1 MTGVCDPALPNGYSF
16 DYINAEVLLKH
27 AKVRDGRLVL
37 DGGMEYRV
45 LVLPKLRTMRP
56 ELLDAIERMVRAGL
70 TVLGP
75 APDRSPGLAGYPGA
89 DERVK
94 EIAERMW
101 HSGAAAKYAVYGK
114 GRVFNDGCSLEEVF
128 ASLSMRPDCRI
139 EGQNTDVRFI
149 HRTTEQGDIYFLSNQ
164 QERKVAFEA
173 AFRTEDGAP
182 ELWDALTGVVRRLPG
197 FSRQDGVTTVPLE
210 LDPYGSAFIVFD
222 RTKEARQSSAENFPE
237 ATVLA
242 RVEGP
247 WKVTFEGLEAPEA
260 PVVLDTL
267 CDWTVSDDPRIRY
280 FSGAARYET
289 AFEVENTG
297 SKTGLRR
304 SGQGDGHGPGLPER
318 SLCRGNVDAS
328 LPGRCLR
335 PDPGGPER
343 SGSRGCEQLDEPV
356 DRRSAAAAR
365 TTQDLDARQP
375 VDRIFGVAVF
385 RTARPCGCREIR
397 L

>member
-1 MTGVCDPALPNGYSF
+1 MPK
-16 DYINAEVLLKH
+16 VLLKH

-94 EIAERMW
+94 ETAERMR

-128 ASLSMRPDCRI
+128 ASPSMRPDCRI
-139 EGQNTDVRFI
+139 EGQNTGCAGFI
-149 HRTTEQGDIYFLSNQ
+149 HRTTEQGDIYLLSNQ

-182 ELWDALTGVVRRLPG
+182 ELWDALTGVASPSCPG
-197 FSRQDGVTTVPLE
+197 SRGQDGVTTVPLE

-242 RVEGP
+242 RV
-247 WKVTFEGLEAPEA
+247 
-260 PVVLDTL
+260 
-267 CDWTVSDDPRIRY
+267 
-280 FSGAARYET
+280 AR
-289 AFEVENTG
+289 G
-297 SKTGLRR
+297 
-304 SGQGDGHGPGLPER
+304 
-318 SLCRGNVDAS
+318 RG
-328 LPGRCLR
+328 R
-335 PDPGGPER
+335 
-343 SGSRGCEQLDEPV
+343 
-356 DRRSAAAAR
+356 
-365 TTQDLDARQP
+365 
-375 VDRIFGVAVF
+375 
-385 RTARPCGCREIR
+385 
-397 L
+397 